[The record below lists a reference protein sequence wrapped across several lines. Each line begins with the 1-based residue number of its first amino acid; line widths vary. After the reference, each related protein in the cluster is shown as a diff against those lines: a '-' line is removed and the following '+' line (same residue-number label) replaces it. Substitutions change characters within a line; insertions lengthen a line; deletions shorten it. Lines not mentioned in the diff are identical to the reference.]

1 MKTDSSNTQMAF
13 TNSLLNM
20 YDYIIEYNEQ
30 SRLPS
35 FLRRLAIR
43 FMINKIINTYKDSL
57 DKVSLNFGVMH
68 DFSRFYLN
76 TIEKVNSAFMYKNLH
91 KGFKD
96 VISNPKF
103 ARFTLKSKQQFKKYN
118 IVFRDDGDI
127 EIKEYDNDGAVIFID
142 HGTINNKD
150 TEKMLKDE
158 MITYIS
164 YFVRTYCF

>member
-1 MKTDSSNTQMAF
+1 MKVDNSNTQMAF
-13 TNSLLNM
+13 TNSLLSM
-20 YDYIIEYNEQ
+20 YDYLIEYNEQ

-35 FLRRLAIR
+35 LLRRLAIR

-57 DKVSLNFGVMH
+57 DKVSLNF
-68 DFSRFYLN
+68 SRFYLN

-91 KGFKD
+91 KGFRD

-103 ARFTLKSKQQFKKYN
+103 ARFTLKSKQHFKKYN

-127 EIKEYDNDGAVIFID
+127 EIKEYDNDGSLIFID

-164 YFVRTYCF
+164 YFIRTYCF